1 MNGSFIF
8 SQSLSVL
15 VTTDRI
21 FADVFVIARCWKLI
35 IKQNNA
41 HVVKKN

>member
-21 FADVFVIARCWKLI
+21 FADVFVIARCCKLI